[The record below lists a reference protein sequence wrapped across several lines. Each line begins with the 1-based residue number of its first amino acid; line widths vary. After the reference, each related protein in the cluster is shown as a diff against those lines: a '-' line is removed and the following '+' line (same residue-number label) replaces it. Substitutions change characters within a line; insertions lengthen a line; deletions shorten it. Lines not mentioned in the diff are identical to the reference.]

1 MKNSIPACPAE
12 LLALDRNA
20 HVLWA
25 KLLKKAGV
33 VCDQGQVILDKRGT
47 ILLRIGLPDLL
58 FRLECQR
65 VRECGSQD
73 EYARARIWFHVAE
86 ACAPGDSIPDIGER
100 LYLLNPWIVTAQKF
114 LDPGLERLNT
124 RKAAGGKLCANVRC
138 RKGVDQSRASVAGR
152 SKFCS
157 KACRNLVAR
166 GYSQSGGKTVRPAH
180 FDALRP
186 A

>member
-1 MKNSIPACPAE
+1 MKHSIPACPAQ
-12 LLALDRNA
+12 LLALDTNS
-20 HVLWA
+20 HVLWP

-33 VCDQGQVILDKRGT
+33 VCAQGQVIPDKRGI

-65 VRECGSQD
+65 ARECRSQD

-114 LDPGLERLNT
+114 LDPGLERLNS
-124 RKAAGGKLCANVRC
+124 RKAAGEKLCANVRC

-152 SKFCS
+152 SKYCS

-166 GYSQSGGKTVRPAH
+166 GYSPTGVKTVRPAH
-180 FDALRP
+180 LDTPRP